1 MTSVAGA
8 VVAAII
14 IGALYV
20 GRDVFI
26 PVALAILLSFALAP
40 LVRLLQRAHIPRV
53 PSVIVVAL
61 LAFTSI
67 FALGGVIASQIAEL
81 AGALPRYEYTMQEKI
96 RSLRGTAAASG
107 TLERASDVTFAR
119 S

>member
-40 LVRLLQRAHIPRV
+40 PVRLLQRAHVPRAV
-53 PSVIVVAL
+53 SVLMVVV
-61 LAFTSI
+61 LAFASI
-67 FALGGVIASQIAEL
+67 FALGGIIAGQVAEL
-81 AGALPRYEYTMQEKI
+81 AGELPRYELTMQEKI
-96 RSLRGTAAASG
+96 RSLRGTAAASEIG
-107 TLERASDVTFAR
+107 RAHV
-119 S
+119 